1 MGRHENIQGPYSP
14 ESLARR
20 WDVSAETIR
29 QMTHRGE
36 LPSFRVG
43 RNIRIP
49 AQAVEEIECG
59 KSVSDASRGDL
70 SSAGNLMRVG
80 GSDFVLKHSA
90 ERKPKQRQ

>member
-49 AQAVEEIECG
+49 CDIVPVRDQWFVDQQGGIVGCRKTHFTIERGLLVLDDRAVKVARTI
-59 KSVSDASRGDL
+59 
-70 SSAGNLMRVG
+70 
-80 GSDFVLKHSA
+80 
-90 ERKPKQRQ
+90 